1 MAKNRQVKKTASAS
15 TSSGFP
21 EDKVVLRM
29 IEKNISLSQWRS
41 FADTGNGLGFFSR
54 KKADHI
60 ASSIFTQLSHPEAVK
75 IVAHEWDHL
84 GPDVRIQLGTLASKG
99 NASGN
104 VVKGCQ
110 ELNRLLNGRLFREN
124 KQITTRI
131 NGRTLVVNPAI
142 AGASRKYQNLNTPG
156 YGVKH
161 LTH

>member
-1 MAKNRQVKKTASAS
+1 MAKGHQVKKPASAG
-15 TSSGFP
+15 TSFGFP
-21 EDKVVLRM
+21 EDRVVLRM
-29 IEKNISLSQWRS
+29 VNKNVPLSQWRS
-41 FADTGNGLGFFSR
+41 YSETGDGYGFFSR

-84 GPDVRIQLGTLASKG
+84 GPDIRIQLGTLASKG

-104 VVKGCQ
+104 VIKGCQ
-110 ELNRLLNGRLFREN
+110 ELNRLLNGRLFRED

-161 LTH
+161 LSR